1 MPILDDDLD
10 RKFVRV
16 AGDLTVG
23 EAMAVLNAQGGKDD
37 WHFFVERPG
46 NKFGVL
52 KVGQLKEYLAQLG
65 PTLFELTFA
74 QLGSRVPDGRI
85 AQQEKIGI
93 GTAEKWALEDAQ
105 GVLVVMRENEIAGRL
120 YMAVERGDGGSDI
133 FSTAGKLHGEYIN
146 THPDERS
153 RWRPAGVKL
162 PICPRCGHQDFY
174 RICPRDGTFYCD
186 KCGETIAEGA

>member
-1 MPILDDDLD
+1 MSILDDDLD
-10 RKFVRV
+10 QKFVRV
-16 AGDLTVG
+16 AEGLTVG
-23 EAMAVLNAQGGKDD
+23 EALADLNARGGEDD

-105 GVLVVMRENEIAGRL
+105 GVLVVMRGDKIAGRL
-120 YMAVERGDGGSDI
+120 YMAVERGADP
-133 FSTAGKLHGEYIN
+133 FPASTMGQLYGDYID
-146 THPDERS
+146 THLDARS
-153 RWRPAGVKL
+153 RWRPAGVE
-162 PICPRCGHQDFY
+162 PPTCPHCGHQDFY
-174 RICPRDGTFYCD
+174 RYRVENGMSYCTG
-186 KCGETIAEGA
+186 CGQDVLQGV